1 MKLPASTYTRLFTN
15 GTLLLV
21 RETHSWHLSVV
32 CNFIKLQM
40 FQSHIHMSNLVV
52 IYTRLFHGFLTRS
65 LQIYNADNFLF
76 VIFILSSY
84 TLWIQ
89 QIDDSLSIETS
100 FVPLFTCIT
109 SLWTESRIIAN
120 LLNEVSIIPIRCSSS
135 SLTWPDPQIK
145 EKSHFD
151 MHTSS

>member
-100 FVPLFTCIT
+100 FIPLWNNLSERRKRKGKEMRKKYNFIQKK
-109 SLWTESRIIAN
+109 ERMSRI
-120 LLNEVSIIPIRCSSS
+120 E
-135 SLTWPDPQIK
+135 
-145 EKSHFD
+145 
-151 MHTSS
+151 